1 MASGFWGRARRAK
14 QAQQAEIDAHDKD
27 LAMKAGVALVD
38 ADERI
43 RLMNDELSFAE
54 AELGSSATQ
63 DLKDALVNV
72 RKYMGEAFHLNQL
85 NVDDIPDT
93 PDELRTRNAR
103 IVQICEWAMGL
114 LEEKSSVLEE
124 AVAIVRQTPAVLE
137 GVKRDSE
144 RLRARIPDAQAS
156 IDRLALRYSD
166 AALHQVGDN
175 PAEAAQ
181 LLTFAEHSADVSM
194 RRRDAGQN
202 EQSRLALEAST
213 EAVRRVHTL
222 LDAVENYEIEALR
235 AESTLAA
242 VIADSRGD
250 LVAARDVPRTQ
261 EVEDAAKRLTD
272 ALAALP
278 PAGERTDPFASLS
291 RLRAAN
297 TGLDEAIAKAR
308 DRAARPIPSQGQ
320 VSTAIDDADRQIA
333 VANDVISG
341 HRGWIGSAPRT
352 RLAEAE
358 RIRNEL
364 VSYRGGEDEREQALA
379 LARRAGSLAS
389 EALQL
394 AQRDIDESRPQQQQG
409 YDDWGQPRG
418 GGYQGGYGGRG
429 GRRGGDMG
437 DVVGGVLGGLMIGG
451 LLDGMFD

>member
-1 MASGFWGRARRAK
+1 
-14 QAQQAEIDAHDKD
+14 
-27 LAMKAGVALVD
+27 MKAGVALVD

-63 DLKDALVNV
+63 DLKDTLVNV

-124 AVAIVRQTPAVLE
+124 AVAVVRQTPAVLE

-181 LLTFAEHSADVSM
+181 LLTFAEHSADVSL

-250 LVAARDVPRTQ
+250 LVAARDVPRSQ

-320 VSTAIDDADRQIA
+320 VTTAIDDADRQIA

-341 HRGWIGSAPRT
+341 HRGWIGS
-352 RLAEAE
+352 
-358 RIRNEL
+358 
-364 VSYRGGEDEREQALA
+364 VSYTHLT
-379 LARRAGSLAS
+379 L
-389 EALQL
+389 
-394 AQRDIDESRPQQQQG
+394 PTK
-409 YDDWGQPRG
+409 
-418 GGYQGGYGGRG
+418 
-429 GRRGGDMG
+429 
-437 DVVGGVLGGLMIGG
+437 
-451 LLDGMFD
+451 

>member
-1 MASGFWGRARRAK
+1 M
-14 QAQQAEIDAHDKD
+14 
-27 LAMKAGVALVD
+27 
-38 ADERI
+38 
-43 RLMNDELSFAE
+43 
-54 AELGSSATQ
+54 
-63 DLKDALVNV
+63 
-72 RKYMGEAFHLNQL
+72 
-85 NVDDIPDT
+85 
-93 PDELRTRNAR
+93 
-103 IVQICEWAMGL
+103 
-114 LEEKSSVLEE
+114 
-124 AVAIVRQTPAVLE
+124 
-137 GVKRDSE
+137 
-144 RLRARIPDAQAS
+144 
-156 IDRLALRYSD
+156 
-166 AALHQVGDN
+166 
-175 PAEAAQ
+175 
-181 LLTFAEHSADVSM
+181 
-194 RRRDAGQN
+194 
-202 EQSRLALEAST
+202 
-213 EAVRRVHTL
+213 RRVHTL

-250 LVAARDVPRTQ
+250 LVAARDVPRSQ
-261 EVEDAAKRLTD
+261 EVEDAAKRLTH
-272 ALAALP
+272 ALASLP

-379 LARRAGSLAS
+379 LARRSGSLAS

-409 YDDWGQPRG
+409 YDEWGQPRG

>member
-1 MASGFWGRARRAK
+1 
-14 QAQQAEIDAHDKD
+14 
-27 LAMKAGVALVD
+27 MKAGVALVD

-63 DLKDALVNV
+63 DLKDTLVNV
-72 RKYMGEAFHLNQL
+72 RRYMGEAFQLNQL
-85 NVDDIPDT
+85 NVDDIPDA

-124 AVAIVRQTPAVLE
+124 AVAVVRQTPAVLE

-181 LLTFAEHSADVSM
+181 LLTFAEHSADVSL
-194 RRRDAGQN
+194 RRREAGQN

-250 LVAARDVPRTQ
+250 LVAARDVPRSQ

-272 ALAALP
+272 ALASLP
-278 PAGERTDPFASLS
+278 PAGSAPI
-291 RLRAAN
+291 RLRRCRASGLRIPGSTRRSQRRGTGPRVPSLRRGRSVPRSTTRIGRSPSRTTSSPGTADGSARRHAPALRKPSASGTSSSAIGAARMSVSRRLRS
-297 TGLDEAIAKAR
+297 LDAR
-308 DRAARPIPSQGQ
+308 ARSRARRCSSRSATSMSHDRNSSRATTSGVSPAVAGTRAA
-320 VSTAIDDADRQIA
+320 TAAA
-333 VANDVISG
+333 VAGVVATWGTS
-341 HRGWIGSAPRT
+341 SAAC
-352 RLAEAE
+352 L
-358 RIRNEL
+358 
-364 VSYRGGEDEREQALA
+364 
-379 LARRAGSLAS
+379 AGS
-389 EALQL
+389 
-394 AQRDIDESRPQQQQG
+394 
-409 YDDWGQPRG
+409 
-418 GGYQGGYGGRG
+418 
-429 GRRGGDMG
+429 
-437 DVVGGVLGGLMIGG
+437 
-451 LLDGMFD
+451 